1 MGSLSKKLKR
11 RNAVEQKKYDE
22 DVTRKAKRLSLQALG
37 AFDQAY
43 DRALMKVSVDAT
55 NMAIAKTATIA
66 ADIIF
71 NNWSKLQKKE
81 TRVENFIVLF
91 INAINEFDKDG
102 TRSQEEIEKMFF
114 EKWGIQINLE
124 E

>member
-1 MGSLSKKLKR
+1 MGFGRKLKR
-11 RNAVEQKKYDE
+11 RSEVEQKRYEE
-22 DVTRKAKRLSLQALG
+22 DVTRKAKRMSIQALG

-43 DRALMKVSVDAT
+43 DRALMKVSTDAT
-55 NMAIAKTATIA
+55 NMAIVKTATLA

-71 NNWSKLQKKE
+71 NNWKQIQKKD
-81 TRVENFIVLF
+81 TRVENFVVLF
-91 INAINEFDKDG
+91 IQAINEFDKQG
-102 TRSQEEIEKMFF
+102 TKSQKEIEKIFF

>member
-55 NMAIAKTATIA
+55 NMAIVKTATLA

-71 NNWSKLQKKE
+71 NNWSKLQKKD
-81 TRVENFIVLF
+81 TRVENFVVLF
-91 INAINEFDKDG
+91 IQAINEFDKQG
-102 TRSQEEIEKMFF
+102 TKSQEEIEKIFF
-114 EKWGIQINLE
+114 DKWGIQINLE

>member
-11 RNAVEQKKYDE
+11 RNAVEQKRYDE

-37 AFDQAY
+37 AFDHAY
-43 DRALMKVSVDAT
+43 DRALAKATIDAT

-66 ADIIF
+66 AEIIF
-71 NNWSKLQKKE
+71 NNWKQLQKKE

-102 TRSQEEIEKMFF
+102 TRSQEEIEKMFL
-114 EKWGIQINLE
+114 EKWGIQIDLKE
-124 E
+124 